1 MNIIIL
7 TDICEHEYEYKFF
20 PHKKERKKDMF
31 MDWKNIKVFKLLHI
45 SAIPYNLRCL
55 FYNNFFLI

>member
-1 MNIIIL
+1 MNMNIIIL

-31 MDWKNIKVFKLLHI
+31 MD
-45 SAIPYNLRCL
+45 
-55 FYNNFFLI
+55 